1 MSKQKGFEAS
11 GIVGATSSRV
21 AKSGSHA
28 HSFNIRGKKYS
39 FFIEDPQHPLI
50 EGDVVRFSFQTRT
63 LRGRNK
69 TKYHVA
75 ALETLSIDAS
85 SGGGTTSEGDQP
97 AIDSGTLYVASNA
110 DMSGLL
116 KIGYTM
122 RDPSTRVAELGA
134 VTGVPTPFKLEWTM
148 PVERSAKEI
157 ESMTHSKLRSKRAG
171 KEFFRVSL
179 QEAQDACKSAYL
191 AVHPDGAQR
200 LDEGLADRAE
210 EIARARETRDARLL
224 AWKSEQDEKGRQKAW
239 KQSNDGRWRLQ
250 ESTRW
255 LIEDFDNSLDR
266 GQAPFHLRLFGRRNP
281 DFLDMQISFGT
292 HMFIHSSHQVEQP
305 SEWHISAFGWR
316 HGEPCTE
323 EAQRACTWQDAV
335 KMAMQIV
342 EGHPATNRRITV
354 SVPNANLRSPER
366 STGGTALVATEFIAE
381 QLKRMELVPESENG
395 ARAPDDWQPFSGR

>member
-1 MSKQKGFEAS
+1 MSKQRSFEAS
-11 GIVGATSSRV
+11 GIVGETSSRV

-28 HSFNIRGKKYS
+28 HSFRIRGKKYS

-50 EGDVVRFSFQTRT
+50 DGDIVRFSFQTRT
-63 LRGRNK
+63 LRGRHK

-75 ALETLSIDAS
+75 ALETLSIDAP
-85 SGGGTTSEGDQP
+85 SGGGTTSEDDQP
-97 AIDSGTLYVASNA
+97 AIGSGTLYIASNG

-122 RDPSTRVAELGA
+122 RDPSIRVAELGA

-148 PVERSAKEI
+148 PVERSAKQI
-157 ESMTHSKLRSKRAG
+157 ESMTHSKLRTKRAG

-179 QEAQDACKSAYL
+179 QEAQNACKAAYL

-210 EIARARETRDARLL
+210 EMARARETRDARLL
-224 AWKSEQDEKGRQKAW
+224 AWNSEQGEKRRQKAW

-292 HMFIHSSHQVEQP
+292 RTAPHSNHQVEQP

-316 HGEPCTE
+316 NGEPCTE
-323 EAQRACTWQDAV
+323 EAKRAFTWQDAV
-335 KMAMQIV
+335 KMAMQLV
-342 EGHPATNRRITV
+342 ADHPATNRRITV

-366 STGGTALVATEFIAE
+366 SAGSAAAVATDFIAE
-381 QLKRMELVPESENG
+381 QLRRMELVPESKNG
-395 ARAPDDWQPFSGR
+395 ARAPDDWQPSSGR